1 MDRRSI
7 SLGLG
12 AAGLAAL
19 APRLSLADTAWPED
33 TVRIIVPFPAG
44 GTADAVPRIVVNAL
58 QAMWKRAVIVDNR
71 PGAAGNIGTAVV
83 ASAKPDGYTLLA
95 APPPPIAINQWLYQH
110 LNYDPAQLRA
120 ISVMASAPNVVAVS
134 NKLGV
139 KTLAEFIAKAKA
151 EPGALNVANQGIGT
165 TSHLTAA
172 LFESTVGVQ
181 FHRIQYTGSAPA
193 LTDLAGGHVDAF
205 FDNISS
211 SLPQHMA
218 GALRIIAVCSD
229 KRVSQLPDVPT
240 VAEMGYPGFAA
251 TAWYA
256 LMAPPGTP
264 DEIVHKISRDVKTV
278 LQRDDVRAPLL
289 AQAAEPIGDSPEE
302 AAAFIESERRL
313 WGDVAR
319 KAGLVEGAAVPKP

>member
-1 MDRRSI
+1 MDRRSFNI
-7 SLGLG
+7 GLG
-12 AAGLAAL
+12 AAGLTAL
-19 APRLSLADTAWPED
+19 APRVSLADTTWPAD
-33 TVRIIVPFPAG
+33 TVRVIVPFPAG
-44 GTADAVPRIVVNAL
+44 GMADSVPRVVVNAL

-71 PGAAGNIGTAVV
+71 PGAAGNIGSALV
-83 ASAKPDGYTLLA
+83 ASARPDGYTLLA

-110 LNYDPAQLRA
+110 MNYDPTQLRA

-139 KTLAEFIAKAKA
+139 KTIQEFIARAKA
-151 EPGALNVANQGIGT
+151 EPGVLNVANQGIGT

-172 LFESTVGVQ
+172 LFESRVGVQ

-193 LTDLAGGHVDAF
+193 LTDLVGGHVDAF

-218 GALRIIAVCSD
+218 GALRIIAVCSE

-240 VAEMGYPGFAA
+240 VAEIGYPGFAA
-251 TAWYA
+251 GTWCA

-264 DEIVHKISRDVKTV
+264 DEIVHKISRDVADV
-278 LQRDDVRAPLL
+278 LKLEEVRAPLR
-289 AQAAEPIGDSPEE
+289 AQTAEPIGNTPEE
-302 AAAFIESERRL
+302 AAAFIEAERRQ

-319 KAGLVEGAAVPKP
+319 RAGLVEGAAAAKP